1 MAKFNQSSLKQKKY
15 RATLNKLNR
24 KSGDYGDGDGQ
35 DRAHNSD
42 GSTKKQKASKNRG
55 RKGEGGRKK
64 GVSHNYPKKR
74 DSRLN

>member
-1 MAKFNQSSLKQKKY
+1 MAYDQSSLAAKKK

-24 KSGDYGDGDGQ
+24 QSGDYGNGDGE
-35 DRAHNSD
+35 DRSHQPD
-42 GSTKKQKASKNRG
+42 GSTKKEKASKNRG

-64 GVSHNYPKKR
+64 GVPHKYPKKR